1 MHGRNNFCRTLFIR
15 LQSWVRSSQHLQ
27 AEASSKGE
35 QLRAAQQALTE
46 ATAAHERYVIEAEA
60 KAKSEAA
67 EAVRLKTHELMQQK
81 EALDRL
87 QLWPGSF

>member
-1 MHGRNNFCRTLFIR
+1 MT
-15 LQSWVRSSQHLQ
+15 SSQHVQ
-27 AEASSKGE
+27 AEASSKGD

-60 KAKSEAA
+60 QAKSEAA
-67 EAVRLKTHELMQQK
+67 EAVRLKIHELMQQK

-87 QLWPGSF
+87 QLCSCNIDPDCLLKGAAMPISHL

>member
-1 MHGRNNFCRTLFIR
+1 M
-15 LQSWVRSSQHLQ
+15 
-27 AEASSKGE
+27 
-35 QLRAAQQALTE
+35 QQALSE

-67 EAVRLKTHELMQQK
+67 EAVRLKSHELMQQK

-87 QLWPGSF
+87 RLCSCSYAPNCLLKGAAMPFHDLYMSQAQ